1 VREEE
6 KAHIAREV
14 HDELGGTLT
23 ALKMDLDWVC
33 AHIPAEQQALR
44 DKCLA
49 MHRLVAAAVGT
60 TRKIITDLRPSI
72 LDDLGLAAALR
83 WQAGE
88 FEKHTGAR
96 VKVDSPDV
104 PMPIDREH
112 ALALFRIFQETLT
125 NVARHANAS
134 EVAVR
139 LSDGSGSYK
148 LEVRDNGVGMDV
160 SALQRPTS
168 HGIRGMRERARQLG
182 GDIEV
187 ESKPNQGTRL
197 LITVPKNG

>member
-1 VREEE
+1 MPCGKKIRE
-6 KAHIAREV
+6 RF
-14 HDELGGTLT
+14 
-23 ALKMDLDWVC
+23 
-33 AHIPAEQQALR
+33 
-44 DKCLA
+44 
-49 MHRLVAAAVGT
+49 
-60 TRKIITDLRPSI
+60 
-72 LDDLGLAAALR
+72 AAALR

-88 FEKHTGAR
+88 FEKHTGAK

-104 PMPIDREH
+104 PMPIGREH

-134 EVAVR
+134 EVAVK
-139 LSDGSGSYK
+139 LSDGDGSYK

-182 GDIEV
+182 GDIQV
-187 ESKPNQGTRL
+187 DSRPNEGTRL
-197 LITVPKNG
+197 LVTVPKNG